1 MNLSVLFLWRILVNT
16 DLKVLP
22 GEEPLAS
29 FFSPLA
35 TRCELL
41 PLITQACYSELA
53 APKHGAP
60 RISLPLSANV
70 MFFLTRLPDGHG
82 RNPLLKAFFSEFT
95 YMCLSLSPLSSTNN
109 FMKVGMTVH
118 ISAVSSVPLAG

>member
-82 RNPLLKAFFSEFT
+82 RNPLQKAFFTEFT
-95 YMCLSLSPLSSTNN
+95 YMCLSLSLLFSTNT
-109 FMKVGMTVH
+109 FMKVGMNEC
-118 ISAVSSVPLAG
+118 ISAIPSVHLAG

>member
-1 MNLSVLFLWRILVNT
+1 VNT